1 MPEAANLMILAL
13 LALVLWTLGL
23 AFFMGYRR
31 YTAVRSGHMAG
42 VYYKLYQ
49 GGGEPAELRKLTRHY
64 INLHESPVL
73 FYALILAIFVAGRAD
88 AAFAALAWAYVAIRI
103 LHCLIHTGRNKLF
116 PRFLIFGSGLL
127 VLSAIAIRFAVS
139 LL

>member
-1 MPEAANLMILAL
+1 MPEAANLMMLAL

-23 AFFMGYRR
+23 SFFMGYRR
-31 YTAVRSGHMAG
+31 FTSVRSGAMPGA
-42 VYYKLYQ
+42 YYRLYQ
-49 GGGEPAELRKLTRHY
+49 GGEEPADLRKLTRHY

-73 FYALILAIFVAGRAD
+73 FYALVLAIFVAGRAD
-88 AAFAALAWAYVAIRI
+88 ATFAGLAWAYVAIRI
-103 LHCLIHTGRNKLF
+103 LHCLIHTGRNKVF
-116 PRFLIFGSGLL
+116 HRFLVFGSGLL